1 MELLLFAGTLVA
13 LDVAAYF
20 IGYDSRGAAG
30 FVHQGRAVDA
40 RLDSRLSWSSGSP

>member
-13 LDVAAYF
+13 LGLAAYF
-20 IGYDSRGAAG
+20 FGYDSRDPSA